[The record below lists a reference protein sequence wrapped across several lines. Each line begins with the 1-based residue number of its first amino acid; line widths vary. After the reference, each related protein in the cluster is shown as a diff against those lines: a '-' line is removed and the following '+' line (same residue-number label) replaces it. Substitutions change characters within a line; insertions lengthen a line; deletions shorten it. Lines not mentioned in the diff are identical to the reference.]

1 MTEAS
6 AQVAPLER
14 PLGRRLSYQRI
25 LNTIFWIT
33 SFSGSVVFIE
43 PSPYD
48 FFILATIIIW
58 LLGGIRIFRGVMPGL
73 ILLTLWTI
81 GGYISLIPYW
91 NEPDPVVFM
100 THTLFISTTGVFYML
115 FFSENTSKRMDLLMS
130 GYAASC
136 ILAALI
142 AIGSWAGL
150 FGDPMTW
157 TDWGRAK
164 APFKDPNV
172 LGSYMVPG
180 ILYFA
185 QRLLL
190 ARTRFLVVTIVGLL
204 LCSTALFISFSRGAW
219 AAAVFALL
227 LMALFSVATAD
238 SYRMRF
244 RILFSTIV
252 IAFGIGVG
260 VVGVLSDATVR
271 EFFMKRASAT
281 QEYDVGPTGRFG
293 NQLRSIPMLVER
305 PNGFGPL
312 RFRLIFG
319 IEPHNSY
326 INAFAS
332 NGWLGGFAFLGL
344 TVATIFVG
352 VRQCLKRNPYM
363 RHSQLIAPTVFSYFL
378 QGVQIDLDHWRFFWI
393 FYGAIWGLEAARKKW
408 ASSQGEKLPAREA
421 RGRPFRDAQDL
432 SKDEISVQ

>member
-6 AQVAPLER
+6 VNVAPAER
-14 PLGRRLSYQRI
+14 PVSRTLNYEKI
-25 LNTIFWIT
+25 LNSIFWIT

-48 FFILATIIIW
+48 FFILLTMIVW
-58 LLGGIRIFRGVMPGL
+58 FLGGLRVLRGVMPGL
-73 ILLTLWTI
+73 VLLTLWTL

-91 NEPDPVVFM
+91 NEKDPVEFM

-115 FFSENTSKRMDLLMS
+115 FFSENTSKRVGLLMS

-136 ILAALI
+136 ILASLI
-142 AIGSWAGL
+142 AIGSWWGL

-180 ILYFA
+180 LLYFT

-219 AAAVFALL
+219 AAAAFALL
-227 LMALFSVATAD
+227 LLAVFSTATAD
-238 SYRMRF
+238 SHKMRF
-244 RILFSTIV
+244 RVLFSMIV
-252 IAFGIGVG
+252 IVVGMGVG
-260 VVGVLSDATVR
+260 VVAVLSDASVR
-271 EFFMKRASAT
+271 EFFLKRAATT
-281 QEYDVGPTGRFG
+281 QEYDEGPTGRFG
-293 NQLRSIPMLVER
+293 NQLRSIPMLLER

-326 INAFAS
+326 VNAFAS

-344 TVATIFVG
+344 TTATIFVG
-352 VRQCLKRNPYM
+352 VRQCLKSNPFI
-363 RHSQLIAPTVFSYFL
+363 RESQLIAPALFSYFL
-378 QGVQIDLDHWRFFWI
+378 QGLQIDLDHWRFFWI
-393 FYGAIWGLEAARKKW
+393 FYGAAWGLEAARKNW
-408 ASSQGEKLPAREA
+408 ISSQARAGSTESQ
-421 RGRPFRDAQDL
+421 P
-432 SKDEISVQ
+432 

>member
-6 AQVAPLER
+6 ANIASFQQPASRTLN
-14 PLGRRLSYQRI
+14 YQRL
-25 LNTIFWIT
+25 LNSIFWVT

-48 FFILATIIIW
+48 FFILTTMIVW
-58 LLGGIRIFRGVMPGL
+58 FFGGVRVRRGVIPGL
-73 ILLTLWTI
+73 VLLVLWTL

-91 NEPDPVVFM
+91 NEKDPVEFM

-115 FFSENTSKRMDLLMS
+115 FFSENTTTRMELLMS

-142 AIGSWAGL
+142 AIGSWWGL

-180 ILYFA
+180 ILYFT

-190 ARTRFLVVTIVGLL
+190 ARWRFLLVTIVGLL
-204 LCSTALFISFSRGAW
+204 LCSTALFVSFSRGAW
-219 AAAVFALL
+219 AATAFALAL
-227 LMALFSVATAD
+227 LAIFTVATAD
-238 SYRMRF
+238 SYKMRF
-244 RILFSTIV
+244 RVLLSMFVIV
-252 IAFGIGVG
+252 FGMSAAVLA
-260 VVGVLSDATVR
+260 VLSDANVR
-271 EFFMKRASAT
+271 EFFFKRATAT
-281 QEYDVGPTGRFG
+281 QEYDEGPAGRFG
-293 NQLRSIPMLVER
+293 NQLRSIPMLLEL

-319 IEPHNSY
+319 LEPHNSY

-332 NGWLGGFAFLGL
+332 NGWLGGFAFIGL
-344 TVATIFVG
+344 TLATIFVG
-352 VRQCLKRNPYM
+352 VRQCLKRNPFM
-363 RHSQLIAPTVFSYFL
+363 RHSQLIAPTLLAYFL
-378 QGVQIDLDHWRFFWI
+378 QGLQIDLDHWRFFWI
-393 FYGAIWGLEAARKKW
+393 FYGAAWGLEAARKHW
-408 ASSQGEKLPAREA
+408 LALQESSTRSAPSTG
-421 RGRPFRDAQDL
+421 
-432 SKDEISVQ
+432 S